1 MTPKISVIL
10 PVFNAQT
17 YLQESIESILS
28 QTFTN
33 FELIII
39 NDGSTDQSLDI
50 IQSYSDE
57 RIKLI
62 NQANAGLPIS
72 LNRAIAIAKGQYLA
86 RQDAD
91 DISLPSRL
99 AEQAAYLDEHP
110 ACALLGSWANILMD
124 NSPTDRAL
132 QHPHLNG
139 DIALKLL
146 FFNCFVHSSVMIRK
160 SALEKSGLYPEER
173 DKFPPEDYDLWLRIS
188 KSFEVANIPKA
199 LLQYR
204 ELPNSI
210 SRTKLQI
217 MQERAELMSLNA
229 IKDILGP
236 SFTDADIADLIKGM
250 TSQTLPTNQIK
261 RRLHVQMLDALAEH
275 KKKMFTQ
282 SSQSVAEIEL
292 SLIDCQAILARSYQK
307 SKIYQ
312 WASYLPFDMIPLLKR
327 IKNQW
332 QR

>member
-17 YLQESIESILS
+17 YLRESIESILS
-28 QTFTN
+28 QSFTN

-39 NDGSTDQSLDI
+39 NDGSTDQSLEI
-50 IQSYSDE
+50 IQSYTDE

-72 LNRAIAIAKGQYLA
+72 LNRAIAVAKGQYLA

-110 ACALLGSWANILMD
+110 ACALLGSWANILVD

-139 DIALKLL
+139 DIALKIL

-173 DKFPPEDYDLWLRIS
+173 EKFPPEDYDLWLRIS
-188 KSFEVANIPKA
+188 RSFEVANIPKA

-229 IKDILGP
+229 IKDILG
-236 SFTDADIADLIKGM
+236 STFAEADIAVLIKGM
-250 TSQTLPTNQIK
+250 TSQTPPAKQSK
-261 RRLHVQMLDALAEH
+261 QRLHVQMLNALAEH
-275 KKKMFTQ
+275 KKKLFPQ
-282 SSQSVAEIEL
+282 STAQIEL

-312 WASYLPFDMIPLLKR
+312 WASYLPFDIIPLLKR

-332 QR
+332 QH

>member
-10 PVFNAQT
+10 PVFNAQI
-17 YLQESIESILS
+17 YLRESIESILS
-28 QTFTN
+28 QSFTN

-39 NDGSTDQSLDI
+39 NDGSTDQSLEI
-50 IQSYSDE
+50 IQSYTDE

-72 LNRAIAIAKGQYLA
+72 LNRAIAIAQGQYLA

-110 ACALLGSWANILMD
+110 ACALLGSWANILLD

-160 SALEKSGLYPEER
+160 CALEKSGLYPEER
-173 DKFPPEDYDLWLRIS
+173 NKFPPEDYDLWLRIS

-229 IKDILGP
+229 IKDILG
-236 SFTDADIADLIKGM
+236 STFAEADIADLIKGM
-250 TSQTLPTNQIK
+250 TSQTLPAKQSK
-261 RRLHVQMLDALAEH
+261 QRLHVQMLNALAEH
-275 KKKMFTQ
+275 KKNLFPRSTAQ
-282 SSQSVAEIEL
+282 IEL

-312 WASYLPFDMIPLLKR
+312 WASYLPFDIIPLLKR

>member
-10 PVFNAQT
+10 PVYNAQAF
-17 YLQESIESILS
+17 LRESIDSILEQS
-28 QTFTN
+28 FTN

-39 NDGSTDQSLDI
+39 NDGSTDNSLNI
-50 IQSYSDE
+50 IQSYSDK
-57 RIKLI
+57 RIKI
-62 NQANAGLPIS
+62 IDQKNAGLPIS
-72 LNRAIAIAKGQYLA
+72 LNRAISVAKGEYIA

-91 DISLPSRL
+91 DISLPNRL
-99 AEQAAYLDEHP
+99 IEQAAYLDTHP
-110 ACALLGSWANILMD
+110 SCALLGTWADILVN
-124 NSPTDRAL
+124 NSSTDRSL

-139 DIALKLL
+139 DIKLKLL

-188 KSFEVANIPKA
+188 KYFEVANLPKA

-210 SRTKLQI
+210 SRTRLQI

-229 IKDILGP
+229 IKDILGE
-236 SFTDADIADLIKGM
+236 TYKDEDIADLIKYM
-250 TSQTLPTNQIK
+250 TGQTITTGRKKKYLHAQI
-261 RRLHVQMLDALAEH
+261 LNALAQH
-275 KKKMFTQ
+275 QKQAFPQFSTQ
-282 SSQSVAEIEL
+282 IDSSL
-292 SLIDCQAILARSYQK
+292 GDCKAILARFHQR

-312 WASYLPFDMIPLLKR
+312 WSKYLPFDIIPLLKI
-327 IKNQW
+327 IKNRL

>member
-17 YLQESIESILS
+17 YLRESIESILS
-28 QTFTN
+28 QSFTN

-39 NDGSTDQSLDI
+39 NDGSTDQSLNI
-50 IQSYSDE
+50 IKSYTDE

-99 AEQAAYLDEHP
+99 AEQAAYLDAHP
-110 ACALLGSWANILMD
+110 TCALLGSWANILMD

-173 DKFPPEDYDLWLRIS
+173 EKFPPEDYDLWLRIS
-188 KSFEVANIPKA
+188 KDFEVANIPRA

-204 ELPNSI
+204 ELANSI

-229 IKDILGP
+229 IKDILETT
-236 SFTDADIADLIKGM
+236 FADTDIADLIKGM
-250 TSQTLPTNQIK
+250 TSQTLPTNQTK
-261 RRLHVQMLDALAEH
+261 QRLYAQMLHALAEH
-275 KKKMFTQ
+275 KKKLFPQ
-282 SSQSVAEIEL
+282 STAQIEL

>member
-17 YLQESIESILS
+17 YLRASIESILS

-39 NDGSTDQSLDI
+39 NDGSTDQSLEI
-50 IQSYSDE
+50 IQSYTDE
-57 RIKLI
+57 RINLI

-72 LNRAIAIAKGQYLA
+72 LNRAITIAKGQYLA

-110 ACALLGSWANILMD
+110 ACALLGSWANILLD
-124 NSPTDRAL
+124 NSPTNRAL

-160 SALEKSGLYPEER
+160 SALEKSGLYPEEPE
-173 DKFPPEDYDLWLRIS
+173 KFPPEDYDLWLRIS
-188 KSFEVANIPKA
+188 KDFEVANIPKA

-204 ELPNSI
+204 ELPSSI

-217 MQERAELMSLNA
+217 MQERAEMMSLHA

-236 SFTDADIADLIKGM
+236 TFANADIANLIKGM
-250 TSQTLPTNQIK
+250 TSQIMPAKQSK
-261 RRLHVQMLDALAEH
+261 QRLYMQMLDTLATQ
-275 KKKMFTQ
+275 KKASFPQ
-282 SSQSVAEIEL
+282 STAQIDL

-307 SKIYQ
+307 SKIHQ
-312 WASYLPFDMIPLLKR
+312 WASYLPFDIIPLLKR
-327 IKNQW
+327 IKNLW
-332 QR
+332 QS

>member
-10 PVFNAQT
+10 PVYNAQA

-28 QTFTN
+28 QSFTN

-39 NDGSTDQSLDI
+39 NDGSTDQSLEI
-50 IQSYSDE
+50 IQSYTDE

-62 NQANAGLPIS
+62 NQSNAGLPIS

-91 DISLPSRL
+91 DISLLSRL

-110 ACALLGSWANILMD
+110 SCALLGSWADILVD
-124 NSPTDRAL
+124 KAPTDRAL
-132 QHPHLNG
+132 RHPHKNG
-139 DIALKLL
+139 DIQLKLL

-173 DKFPPEDYDLWLRIS
+173 EKFPPEDYDLWLRIA
-188 KSFEVANIPKA
+188 KDFEVANIPKA

-204 ELPNSI
+204 ELPGSI

-217 MQERAELMSLNA
+217 MQERAELMSLHA
-229 IKDILGP
+229 IKVILGP
-236 SFTDADIADLIKGM
+236 TFADADIADLIKGM
-250 TSQTLPTNQIK
+250 TSQTLPASRSKQ
-261 RRLHVQMLDALAEH
+261 RLHAQMLNVLAEQ
-275 KKKMFTQ
+275 KKKLFPQ
-282 SSQSVAEIEL
+282 SSKQIEL
-292 SLIDCQAILARSYQK
+292 SLIDCKGVLARSYQK
-307 SKIYQ
+307 SKVYQ
-312 WASYLPFDMIPLLKR
+312 WASFLPFDIIPLLKR

>member
-10 PVFNAQT
+10 PVFNAQI
-17 YLQESIESILS
+17 YLRESIESILS
-28 QTFTN
+28 QSFTN

-39 NDGSTDQSLDI
+39 NDGSTDQSLEI
-50 IQSYSDE
+50 IQSYTDE

-91 DISLPSRL
+91 DISLPTRL

-110 ACALLGSWANILMD
+110 ACALLGSWANILED
-124 NSPTDRAL
+124 NSPTDRTL

-139 DIALKLL
+139 DIALKIL

-160 SALEKSGLYPEER
+160 SVLEKSGLYPEER

-188 KSFEVANIPKA
+188 KDFEVANIPKA

-217 MQERAELMSLNA
+217 MQERAELMSLNS
-229 IKDILGP
+229 IKEILR
-236 SFTDADIADLIKGM
+236 STFAEADIADLIKGM
-250 TSQTLPTNQIK
+250 TSQTLPAKQSK
-261 RRLHVQMLDALAEH
+261 QRLHVQMLNALAEH
-275 KKKMFTQ
+275 KKKLFPQ
-282 SSQSVAEIEL
+282 STAQIEL
-292 SLIDCQAILARSYQK
+292 SLLDCQAILARSYQK

-312 WASYLPFDMIPLLKR
+312 WASYLPFDIIPLLKC

>member
-17 YLQESIESILS
+17 YLRESIESILS
-28 QTFTN
+28 QSFTN

-39 NDGSTDQSLDI
+39 NDGSTDQSLNI
-50 IQSYSDE
+50 IQSYTDE

-72 LNRAIAIAKGQYLA
+72 LNRAIVIAKGQYLA

-99 AEQAAYLDEHP
+99 AEQAAYLDAHP
-110 ACALLGSWANILMD
+110 TCALLGSWANILLD

-173 DKFPPEDYDLWLRIS
+173 EKFPPEDYDLWLRIS
-188 KSFEVANIPKA
+188 KDFEVANIPKA

-217 MQERAELMSLNA
+217 MQERAELMSLHA

-250 TSQTLPTNQIK
+250 TSQTLPTNQTK
-261 RRLHVQMLDALAEH
+261 QRLHAQMLHALAEQ
-275 KKKMFTQ
+275 KKELFPQ
-282 SSQSVAEIEL
+282 STAQIEL
-292 SLIDCQAILARSYQK
+292 SLIDCQAILVRSYQK

-327 IKNQW
+327 IKKQW

>member
-10 PVFNAQT
+10 PVYNAQA
-17 YLQESIESILS
+17 YLRESIQSILS
-28 QTFTN
+28 QSLTD

-39 NDGSTDQSLDI
+39 NDGSTDQSLEI
-50 IQSYSDE
+50 IQSYTDD

-62 NQANAGLPIS
+62 NQSNAGLPIS
-72 LNRAIAIAKGQYLA
+72 LNRAVAIAKGQFLA

-91 DISLPSRL
+91 DISLPTRL
-99 AEQAAYLDEHP
+99 AEQASYLDRHQT
-110 ACALLGSWANILMD
+110 CALLGSWAEILVD
-124 NSPTDRAL
+124 NTPTDRAL
-132 QHPHLNG
+132 QHPYENG
-139 DIALKLL
+139 DIQLKLL

-173 DKFPPEDYDLWLRIS
+173 EKFPPEDYDLWLRIA
-188 KSFEVANIPKA
+188 KDFEVANIPKA

-217 MQERAELMSLNA
+217 MQDRAELMSLNA
-229 IKDILGP
+229 IKDILG
-236 SFTDADIADLIKGM
+236 SNFLDADIADLIKGM
-250 TSQTLPTNQIK
+250 TSQTLPANQSK
-261 RRLHVQMLDALAEH
+261 KHLNGRMLHLLAEQ
-275 KKKMFTQ
+275 KKRLFPQ
-282 SSQSVAEIEL
+282 SSAQIEL

-312 WASYLPFDMIPLLKR
+312 WASYLPFDIIPLLKR

>member
-10 PVFNAQT
+10 PVYNAQA
-17 YLQESIESILS
+17 YLRESIQSILS
-28 QTFTN
+28 QSLTD

-39 NDGSTDQSLDI
+39 NDGSTDQSLEI
-50 IQSYSDE
+50 IQSYTDE

-62 NQANAGLPIS
+62 NQSNAGLPIS

-91 DISLPSRL
+91 DISLPTRL
-99 AEQAAYLDEHP
+99 AEQASYLDEHST
-110 ACALLGSWANILMD
+110 CALLGSWAEILLD
-124 NSPTDRAL
+124 NTPTDRAL
-132 QHPHLNG
+132 QHPYENG
-139 DIALKLL
+139 DIQLKLL

-173 DKFPPEDYDLWLRIS
+173 EKFPPEDYDLWLRIA
-188 KSFEVANIPKA
+188 KDFEVANIPKA

-204 ELPNSI
+204 ELSNSI

-217 MQERAELMSLNA
+217 MQERAELMSLHA
-229 IKDILGP
+229 IKDILGRA
-236 SFTDADIADLIKGM
+236 FVDADIADLIKGM
-250 TSQTLPTNQIK
+250 TSQTLPVTRSKQLLHMQI
-261 RRLHVQMLDALAEH
+261 LNVLAEQ
-275 KKKMFTQ
+275 KKNLFPQ
-282 SSQSVAEIEL
+282 SSAQIEL

>member
-10 PVFNAQT
+10 PVYNAQA
-17 YLQESIESILS
+17 YLRESIQSILS
-28 QTFTN
+28 QSLN
-33 FELIII
+33 DFELIII
-39 NDGSTDQSLDI
+39 NDGSTDQSLEI
-50 IQSYSDE
+50 IQSFTDD

-62 NQANAGLPIS
+62 NQSNAGLPIS

-91 DISLPSRL
+91 DISLPTRL
-99 AEQAAYLDEHP
+99 TEQASYLDGHP
-110 ACALLGSWANILMD
+110 TCALLGSWAEIFLD
-124 NSPTDRAL
+124 NTPTDRAL
-132 QHPHLNG
+132 QHPYENG
-139 DIALKLL
+139 DIQLKLL

-160 SALEKSGLYPEER
+160 SALAKSGLYPEER
-173 DKFPPEDYDLWLRIS
+173 EKFPPEDYDLWLRIA
-188 KSFEVANIPKA
+188 KDFEVANIPKA

-217 MQERAELMSLNA
+217 MQDRAELMSLHA
-229 IKDILGP
+229 IKDILG
-236 SFTDADIADLIKGM
+236 STFVDADIADLIKGM
-250 TSQTLPTNQIK
+250 TSQTLPANQSK
-261 RRLHVQMLDALAEH
+261 KHLNGRMLHLLAEQ
-275 KKKMFTQ
+275 KKRLFPQ
-282 SSQSVAEIEL
+282 SSAQIEL
-292 SLIDCQAILARSYQK
+292 SLIDCQAILARAYQK

-312 WASYLPFDMIPLLKR
+312 WASYLPFDIIPLLKR

>member
-10 PVFNAQT
+10 PVYNAQT
-17 YLQESIESILS
+17 YLQESIQSILS
-28 QTFTN
+28 QSFSD

-39 NDGSTDQSLDI
+39 NDGSTDQSLEI
-50 IQSYSDE
+50 IQSYTDD

-62 NQANAGLPIS
+62 NQSNAGLPIS

-91 DISLPSRL
+91 DISLPTRL
-99 AEQAAYLDEHP
+99 AEQTAYLDEHP
-110 ACALLGSWANILMD
+110 TCALLGSWAKILVD
-124 NSPTDRAL
+124 NTPTDRAL
-132 QHPHLNG
+132 QHPYKNG
-139 DIALKLL
+139 DIQLKLL

-173 DKFPPEDYDLWLRIS
+173 EKFPPEDYDLWLRIA
-188 KSFEVANIPKA
+188 KDFEVANIPKA

-204 ELPNSI
+204 ELSNSI

-217 MQERAELMSLNA
+217 MQDRAELMSLHA
-229 IKDILGP
+229 IKDILGRA
-236 SFTDADIADLIKGM
+236 FVDADIADLLKGM
-250 TSQTLPTNQIK
+250 TSQTLPTNQTK
-261 RRLHVQMLDALAEH
+261 RRLYAQMLNALAEH
-275 KKKMFTQ
+275 KKNLFPQ
-282 SSQSVAEIEL
+282 SSAQIEL

-312 WASYLPFDMIPLLKR
+312 WASYLPFDMISLLKR

>member
-10 PVFNAQT
+10 PVFNAQI
-17 YLQESIESILS
+17 YLRESIESILS
-28 QTFTN
+28 QSFTN

-39 NDGSTDQSLDI
+39 NDGSTDQSLEI
-50 IQSYSDE
+50 IQSYTDE

-72 LNRAIAIAKGQYLA
+72 LNRAIVVAKGQYLA

-110 ACALLGSWANILMD
+110 TCALLGSWANILLD

-160 SALEKSGLYPEER
+160 CALEKSGLYPEER
-173 DKFPPEDYDLWLRIS
+173 NKFPPEDYDLWLRIS

-229 IKDILGP
+229 IKDILG
-236 SFTDADIADLIKGM
+236 STFAEADIADLIKGM
-250 TSQTLPTNQIK
+250 TSQTLPAKQSK
-261 RRLHVQMLDALAEH
+261 QRLHVQMLNALAEH
-275 KKKMFTQ
+275 KKNLFPRSTAQ
-282 SSQSVAEIEL
+282 IEL

-312 WASYLPFDMIPLLKR
+312 WASYLPFDIIPLLKR